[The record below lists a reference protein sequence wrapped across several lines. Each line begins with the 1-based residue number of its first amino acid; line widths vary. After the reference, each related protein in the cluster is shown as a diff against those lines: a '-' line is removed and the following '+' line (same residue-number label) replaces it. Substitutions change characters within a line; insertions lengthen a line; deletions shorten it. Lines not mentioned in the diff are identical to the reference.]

1 MGGAEAFVTSVAD
14 PRWFQR
20 LFRSPPGWLAL
31 ASLVFVPFSADS
43 FEAPQLF
50 VLALGAWFVA
60 RTKAF
65 TSRRHVLVVAVWLT
79 CITLGALASQTVAL
93 SLEGLLPMFVAALL
107 SLSVTSNDFRPVT
120 WTVWPLAAW
129 ALAQQLGHDFVDWAH
144 VASWCGGTKPFATLG
159 HPTQLG
165 VWMAMVTV
173 LSLEDARVRRSLVS
187 LLAALVAAMTCVM
200 TLSRAGWLA
209 LGIGVVAWWLLVP
222 GRRLVLAASLLG
234 AGGLAA
240 LLVGRAA
247 LVERLTN
254 ALVAPTR
261 VQLWGT
267 AWKGFLEHPVLGW
280 GFDTFLLVDQQLR
293 HPEAWRYEWGGTAG
307 HAHSFPAQVLA
318 TQGLFGGLVV
328 LVLCVVAARG
338 WSRQNA
344 APIAVVLAWAAAS
357 LVSFSGPLVLTLGWC
372 ALSLSLRERGEGRR
386 EGPRLPGWSRHTML
400 VPALAAALHFASS
413 LVGHAAEIADEPRI
427 ADSRYRFATHLDPLS
442 AEWPVRHGLSL
453 ERRGELREALA
464 TYELATQRV
473 PNVAV
478 YEANLG
484 RVAAKLG
491 DREQSHQ
498 WFERARRHA
507 PLDARIALD
516 AADASAQLGELELA
530 EATLRSIV
538 TLYPF
543 DALAWFS
550 LAKVRLRQ
558 GRPVEARAAFE
569 ASLANDWRDW
579 PEGHA
584 IARALTAAVQ
594 AGLGDPDLGAATRTA
609 ARPWVLPGEICGAP
623 QRQ

>member
-1 MGGAEAFVTSVAD
+1 
-14 PRWFQR
+14 
-20 LFRSPPGWLAL
+20 
-31 ASLVFVPFSADS
+31 
-43 FEAPQLF
+43 
-50 VLALGAWFVA
+50 
-60 RTKAF
+60 
-65 TSRRHVLVVAVWLT
+65 
-79 CITLGALASQTVAL
+79 
-93 SLEGLLPMFVAALL
+93 
-107 SLSVTSNDFRPVT
+107 
-120 WTVWPLAAW
+120 
-129 ALAQQLGHDFVDWAH
+129 
-144 VASWCGGTKPFATLG
+144 
-159 HPTQLG
+159 
-165 VWMAMVTV
+165 
-173 LSLEDARVRRSLVS
+173 
-187 LLAALVAAMTCVM
+187 
-200 TLSRAGWLA
+200 
-209 LGIGVVAWWLLVP
+209 
-222 GRRLVLAASLLG
+222 
-234 AGGLAA
+234 
-240 LLVGRAA
+240 
-247 LVERLTN
+247 
-254 ALVAPTR
+254 
-261 VQLWGT
+261 
-267 AWKGFLEHPVLGW
+267 
-280 GFDTFLLVDQQLR
+280 
-293 HPEAWRYEWGGTAG
+293 
-307 HAHSFPAQVLA
+307 
-318 TQGLFGGLVV
+318 
-328 LVLCVVAARG
+328 
-338 WSRQNA
+338 
-344 APIAVVLAWAAAS
+344 
-357 LVSFSGPLVLTLGWC
+357 
-372 ALSLSLRERGEGRR
+372 
-386 EGPRLPGWSRHTML
+386 ML